1 MLVTPNHKMLWFDT
15 KYKEWTTIEAK
26 DLPNRGRLRT
36 VIDRWKGEIPFK
48 TVTLDRRIGKIIKGE
63 ETGRFEGHFENFKQ
77 DLPLEDYLRF
87 VGYWISE
94 GSWSGVKKPTLN
106 SQTQVV
112 VYQQTT
118 SPCYK
123 EMEEFFDTFQ
133 IKFNK
138 YTAVTKTK
146 AGGKVYKRNMTTWSL
161 CDDELAKHLIE
172 NYGAHAYD
180 KHLPVWVKNL
190 PREYLKIL
198 LDVMV
203 AGDGSEE
210 KDSSYTTKKGEK
222 RIYKR
227 LRRSYYSTSK
237 QLADDIQEIVY
248 KMGYAPKLRGYIP
261 KQDVYYYRPIYTVY
275 WSETTK
281 FGHFPHLQAFQKW
294 GVKKEFVEYDST
306 IWCVGVPN
314 HFFVTRRN
322 GNPCVSSNSPKEF
335 YFIGSEAEP
344 ASQDE
349 INDFRDLL
357 AQQWSQ
363 PNQAIVYHHAVRV
376 QWEGAAGR
384 ILPLQPE
391 FQYLDKQL
399 AIALLINEGILTAE
413 RQPYASTSVAL
424 DVMIQRY
431 LTTRMRVENWIEN
444 KVFKPI
450 CRLHKIYKRT
460 KNEIEH
466 RIKLSHTEESLW
478 IPKVKWDKEELRN
491 DLNKVRL
498 LIELAD
504 KNWLP
509 RSMVLPFLNVDP
521 DTARKEVRM
530 EKAKDKKEGFTGEPG
545 MPGMPGMG
553 APTLPMS
560 PPGEDEVPLSPEEMS
575 LPEAPEGEGG
585 AVPPESHEGTLPG
598 GEGSLPTSV

>member
-1 MLVTPNHKMLWFDT
+1 MWRFRKNTT
-15 KYKEWTTIEAK
+15 K
-26 DLPNRGRLRT
+26 
-36 VIDRWKGEIPFK
+36 KG
-48 TVTLDRRIGKIIKGE
+48 V
-63 ETGRFEGHFENFKQ
+63 
-77 DLPLEDYLRF
+77 
-87 VGYWISE
+87 
-94 GSWSGVKKPTLN
+94 
-106 SQTQVV
+106 
-112 VYQQTT
+112 
-118 SPCYK
+118 
-123 EMEEFFDTFQ
+123 
-133 IKFNK
+133 
-138 YTAVTKTK
+138 
-146 AGGKVYKRNMTTWSL
+146 TTWQVASDGL
-161 CDDELAKHLIE
+161 CNHLIE
-172 NYGAHAYD
+172 NYGVHAYD
-180 KHLPVWVKNL
+180 KSIPKWVRNLSREHL
-190 PREYLKIL
+190 EIL
-198 LDVMV
+198 VNALVS
-203 AGDGSEE
+203 GDGSEFKKSAYITKQGE
-210 KDSSYTTKKGEK
+210 HKVYNHLKREYYT
-222 RIYKR
+222 
-227 LRRSYYSTSK
+227 TSK
-237 QLADDIQEIVY
+237 QMVDSLQEIVF
-248 KMGYAPKLRGYIP
+248 KLGYAPMIRAYTP
-261 KQDVYYYRPIYTVY
+261 KEKTCRLIYTVR
-275 WSETTK
+275 WIQVSK
-281 FGHFPHLQAFQKW
+281 HLDVKNFPKIKV
-294 GVKKEFVEYDST
+294 GDVKRVDYDGI

-314 HFFVTRRN
+314 HFFVVRR
-322 GNPCVSSNSPKEF
+322 GDFGGTLVSSNSPKEF

-431 LTTRMRVENWIEN
+431 LTIRMRIENWIEN

-598 GEGSLPTSV
+598 EEGSFPTSV